1 MMVNFMYQLIWTIEY
16 SVILL
21 NIILH
26 VSMKVFWDEINI

>member
-1 MMVNFMYQLIWTIEY
+1 MVNFMYQLNWTIEC

-26 VSMKVFWDEINI
+26 VSMKVFLDEINI